1 VLSPVDSEVVLVR
14 PRKFW
19 ARWRVRVGYPVAA
32 VYWLL
37 AVPTSQSTLI
47 GGIIAVLGLLVRAVA
62 SGHLQKDEALATSGP
77 YAYTRNPLYL
87 GSALLAAGFLV
98 AGRSWIAGAIV
109 ALYFAVFYS
118 AVIRSEERDV
128 RERFGA
134 AFDQYASRVP
144 LFFPRP
150 ARRQTRAPEASSMNA
165 FSWTQYMRNREY
177 QALLGT
183 IAGLAAVWLRMW
195 FRALFGY

>member
-1 VLSPVDSEVVLVR
+1 MPVDSEVVLVR

-37 AVPTSQSTLI
+37 AVPTSQSILI
-47 GGIIAVLGLLVRAVA
+47 GGIIAALGLLVRAAA
-62 SGHLQKDEALATSGP
+62 SGHLRKDEALATSGP

-98 AGRSWIAGAIV
+98 AGRSWIGGAIV
-109 ALYFAVFYS
+109 AFYFAVFYS

-128 RERFGA
+128 RERFGT

-144 LFFPRP
+144 SFFPRLTRSQTGTP
-150 ARRQTRAPEASSMNA
+150 AAGSVNG
-165 FSWTQYMRNREY
+165 FSWAQYVRNREY
-177 QALLGT
+177 EALLGT

-195 FRALFGY
+195 LRALFGY